1 MLEIAFEF
9 HLIIFFTVLEVVTP
23 VFLLAAIGY
32 FWVKLGFEYRV
43 EFVTRLAMTLAV
55 PALVFTSLTQ
65 NTINPKF
72 LTEMIIVV
80 CMAYAVVSVLALIFT
95 FIFKLDLRTFLMP
108 LISGNTGN
116 LGLPLC
122 FLAFGKDGLGYAVIV
137 FAFTSIVAFTFGLWV
152 VSGTRSFKQPLKEP
166 LVPATILG
174 LLFMFYG
181 WETPKILTN
190 SLNLIA
196 QMAIP
201 LMLITLGVAVAR
213 LKTQLAFKTLG
224 ISISKIMI
232 GTIAGI
238 TVGYQFSIPYE
249 AFAVLIIQMSM
260 PVAVTSYLLAEKYG
274 ASSEAVAGLVVISSF
289 LTSPS

>member
-1 MLEIAFEF
+1 MN
-9 HLIIFFTVLEVVTP
+9 IFFTVLEVVTP

-181 WETPKILTN
+181 WEIPKILTN
-190 SLNLIA
+190 SLNLIS

-274 ASSEAVAGLVVISSF
+274 ANSEAVAGLVVLSTF
-289 LTSPS
+289 

>member
-9 HLIIFFTVLEVVTP
+9 HLNIFFTVLEVVTP

-137 FAFTSIVAFTFGLWV
+137 LRLRVLWP
-152 VSGTRSFKQPLKEP
+152 SH
-166 LVPATILG
+166 LVC
-174 LLFMFYG
+174 G
-181 WETPKILTN
+181 W
-190 SLNLIA
+190 SL
-196 QMAIP
+196 
-201 LMLITLGVAVAR
+201 V
-213 LKTQLAFKTLG
+213 LAL
-224 ISISKIMI
+224 
-232 GTIAGI
+232 
-238 TVGYQFSIPYE
+238 
-249 AFAVLIIQMSM
+249 
-260 PVAVTSYLLAEKYG
+260 
-274 ASSEAVAGLVVISSF
+274 SSSH
-289 LTSPS
+289 